1 MTREELIDTLTLLKV
16 KRLSPRWVGRMIGE
30 AGSPAAVFGVPYR
43 TLRSWGVQDDVARA
57 VLTRNVPDEA
67 MQEADFC
74 ENNGV
79 NAVGFWEEGYPSLLK
94 LCPDAPVMLFGRGD
108 FRFSADRLFLAVVGT
123 RSVTP
128 YGAGVT
134 AEIIDALAPY
144 NPVIVSGLAQGV
156 DVAAHRAALKNG
168 LDTVGVLA
176 QGLGTPLYPSDNR
189 DTARQMCSSEGC
201 GVLTEYCHKQAPIPG
216 LFPVRNRIVAGMA
229 RATVVVEAKA
239 KAGALITAELALG
252 YQREVF
258 AVPGRTTDLCSA
270 GCNALIRQNKAV
282 MLDSP
287 KTAIEELGLDIL
299 PRAEGGAA
307 AQTAVF
313 VEINPQA
320 RPVADIL
327 SKVEK
332 LHIDELCAQTG
343 LPPFKLSP
351 LLLDM
356 ELDGVVESLPGKYYG
371 LTPGARASY

>member
-1 MTREELIDTLTLLKV
+1 MQD
-16 KRLSPRWVGRMIGE
+16 E
-30 AGSPAAVFGVPYR
+30 A
-43 TLRSWGVQDDVARA
+43 ARA
-57 VLTRNVPDEA
+57 VLARNVSAEA
-67 MQEADFC
+67 LEEADFC
-74 ENNGV
+74 AKNGI
-79 NAVGFWEEGYPSLLK
+79 NTVGFWEDDYPALLK
-94 LCPDAPVMLFGRGD
+94 LCPDAPVMLFWRGNL
-108 FRFSADRLFLAVVGT
+108 RFTSDRLVLSVVGT

-128 YGAGVT
+128 YGAAVT

-156 DVAAHRAALKNG
+156 DVAAHRAAMKNG
-168 LDTVGVLA
+168 LDTVGVLG

-189 DTARQMCSSEGC
+189 DVARQMCSSEGC
-201 GVLTEYCHKQAPIPG
+201 GVMTEYCHKQAPLPG

-229 RATVVVEAKA
+229 RATIVVEAKA

-270 GCNALIRQNKAV
+270 GCNALIRHNKAV
-282 MLDSP
+282 LLDGP
-287 KTAIEELGLDIL
+287 KTVIEELGLDIL
-299 PRAEGGAA
+299 PKAGALS
-307 AQTAVF
+307 AQTAAF
-313 VEINPQA
+313 VEISPQA